1 MIIFTSVLFSSDA
14 LPGDAAFDLDALQ
27 GLAEWRCDI
36 PLLFKLLMGP
46 DARPCHWPVYDFGED
61 GYCVLAVPMGQAR
74 QSWQQLT
81 AMMAR
86 PRDAATIV
94 ARSAIAALLASSD
107 QWLVLDCVQLIP
119 HDVGTP
125 QYEAALQQLRVD
137 AAQLH
142 AALMAGERSA
152 LAPLLDSATGSTA
165 AFGYWSASASAQLF
179 DIEEL
184 ETDTLPFMAN
194 LDVQAWHDDALCYE
208 VTPAGQSQPV
218 GLVTP
223 YGRWIV
229 PLALGASEVDVH
241 DAQHG
246 WLTVTLSDGS
256 EPRTGLADLNGMQ
269 VLPPAAGALYIVN
282 AHLALQ
288 VDTTGA
294 GRLLHLPDGAVLHE
308 NVEHVSPRDDG
319 YIDFERQRTDAH
331 DERNDERNNCGVL
344 DATGKVVLQPCYS
357 SVQDF
362 GKKNRLA
369 IVSQRIDG
377 RFLFG
382 LANTD
387 GVLLS
392 PCQYS
397 EIDSATTSSPPR
409 VRKKLI
415 YAVDAAGRVCLL
427 RQDGQQAFVP
437 RYAPA
442 HHLRGVVIQDD
453 FLYVA
458 SEGMAWR
465 MDFTGQLIAQAGTLE
480 QFKADV
486 TAELSAAMGLS
497 RPADDRIEIN
507 AYTPAQLLEQADPGE
522 LHAMARMLVLGDSG
536 LAASCVRLMQEE
548 LEQEDPEA
556 QYEGATPEAACLF
569 SLWST
574 AAHALG
580 FGTTLDWKAVDE
592 IEHIGAHID
601 VPALQDF
608 AWHAR
613 EDGDRMEE
621 GLRAI
626 GRHLA
631 PHGLQLV
638 NVMSGDDTFYLGLL
652 RDQDV
657 AAFERMA
664 EGTGRAPQ
672 RY

>member
-1 MIIFTSVLFSSDA
+1 MIIFTAVLFSSDA
-14 LPGDAAFDLDALQ
+14 LPGDAAFDLDALR
-27 GLAEWRCDI
+27 GLAEWRLDI
-36 PLLFKLLMGP
+36 PLLFKLLIGP

-61 GYCVLAVPMGQAR
+61 GHCVLAAPLAQAR
-74 QSWQQLT
+74 ESWQQLC
-81 AMMAR
+81 AMMER
-86 PRDAATIV
+86 PRDAAAIV
-94 ARSAIAALLASSD
+94 ARSAISALLAGNG
-107 QWLVLDCVQLIP
+107 QWLVLDCVQLVP

-125 QYEAALQQLRVD
+125 PYDAALQQLRVE

-142 AALMAGERSA
+142 AALVAGERNA
-152 LAPLLDSATGSTA
+152 LAPLLDGATGSTPA
-165 AFGYWSASASAQLF
+165 LGYWSASASAQLF

-184 ETDTLPFMAN
+184 ETDSLPFMAN
-194 LDVQAWHDDALCYE
+194 LTVQAWHNDALCYE
-208 VTPAGQSQPV
+208 VTPAGQAQPV
-218 GLVTP
+218 GLITP

-229 PLALGASEVDVH
+229 PLALGAAEVDVH

-246 WLTVTLSDGS
+246 WLTFTVSDGDA
-256 EPRTGLADLNGMQ
+256 PRTGLADLNGML
-269 VLPPAAGALYIVN
+269 VVPPAAGALYIVN

-288 VDTTGA
+288 VNVSGA

-308 NVEHVSPRDDG
+308 NVEHVSLRDDS
-319 YIDFERQRTDAH
+319 YIDFERGH
-331 DERNDERNNCGVL
+331 NDERNRCGVL
-344 DATGKVVLQPCYS
+344 DATGQIVLQPCYS

-362 GKKNRLA
+362 GKKNRIA

-387 GVLLS
+387 GVLLA

-397 EIDSATTSSPPR
+397 EIDCATTSSPPR

-427 RQDGQQAFVP
+427 RQDGRQAFAP

-465 MDFTGQLIAQAGTLE
+465 MDFAGQLIEQVGTLE

-486 TAELSAAMGLS
+486 TAELSAAMGLN
-497 RPADDRIEIN
+497 RPADDHIEIN
-507 AYTPAQLLEQADPGE
+507 AYTPAQLLEQADSGE
-522 LHAMARMLVLGDSG
+522 LHAIASMLVLGDSA
-536 LAASCVRLMQEE
+536 LAASCVRLMQEG
-548 LEQEDPEA
+548 LEQDDPEE

-592 IEHIGAHID
+592 IEHIGAHIT

-608 AWHAR
+608 RWHGR
-613 EDGDRMEE
+613 EDGEGMED
-621 GLRAI
+621 GLQAI
-626 GRHLA
+626 GRHLDA
-631 PHGLQLV
+631 HGLQLV
-638 NVMSGDDTFYLGLL
+638 NVMSGDDTYYLGLL